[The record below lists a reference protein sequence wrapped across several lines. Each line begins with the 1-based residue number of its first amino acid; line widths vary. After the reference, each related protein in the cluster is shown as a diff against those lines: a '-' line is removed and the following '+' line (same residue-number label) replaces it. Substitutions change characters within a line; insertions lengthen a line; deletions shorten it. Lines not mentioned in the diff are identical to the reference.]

1 MCGESYSSVKP
12 QLKGLAGLAV
22 FGLILS
28 FASPY
33 RAYCNE
39 PPVADVVRKLQSVYS
54 KQCCFRAQFDQLT
67 VNVAMDL
74 KDRFE
79 GTIYVKSPGLIALE
93 VTAPEKQKVVI
104 RGRSYVIYFSE
115 DGSVVHGEVPGELNI
130 EHFFSFF
137 ANVGAL
143 EKNFT
148 ITYPP
153 KALDAREKLIF
164 LELTDRKHR
173 EGTYRIVL
181 GVDMEIFTIRRAVI
195 YDALGN
201 YNRFDLSEIKFLDS
215 MPDSRFQVA
224 PGKAEITESTISKPS
239 QKSDSK

>member
-1 MCGESYSSVKP
+1 MFGESYDIVGTRK
-12 QLKGLAGLAV
+12 LKSLAGLAL
-22 FGLILS
+22 FSLIVTL
-28 FASPY
+28 ASPY
-33 RAYCNE
+33 RALCDE
-39 PPVADVVRKLQSVYS
+39 PPVADVVRKMQGVYS

-93 VTAPEKQKVVI
+93 VAVPEKQKVVI
-104 RGRSYVIYFSE
+104 RGRSYVIHFSE

-130 EHFFSFF
+130 EHFFSFL

-148 ITYPP
+148 ILYPP
-153 KALDAREKLIF
+153 KPVDAREKLIF
-164 LELTDRKHR
+164 LELTDRKNR
-173 EGTYRIVL
+173 EGTYRIVV

-201 YNRFDLSEIKFLDS
+201 YNRFDLSDIKFLDFL
-215 MPDSRFQVA
+215 PDSRFQVRA
-224 PGKAEITESTISKPS
+224 RQDG
-239 QKSDSK
+239 DH